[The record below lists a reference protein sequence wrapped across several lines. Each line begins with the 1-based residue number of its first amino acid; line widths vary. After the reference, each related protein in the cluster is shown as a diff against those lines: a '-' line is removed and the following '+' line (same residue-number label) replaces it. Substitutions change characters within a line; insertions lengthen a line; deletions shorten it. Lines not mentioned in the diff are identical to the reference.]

1 MRGTAAQH
9 DKFVRMTT
17 EPVGKLVT
25 ELAVPSIV
33 SMLVTALYNI
43 ADTFFVGRLNT
54 QSVAAL
60 GIVFAY
66 MTLIQAISMFCGQ
79 GSGNY
84 ISRAL
89 GREETEGAGV
99 MASVGLVSSVGTG
112 LLLSFVGFIAMD
124 PILHFFGSTPT
135 ILPFARDYFTYI
147 LIGAPFIM
155 GCFTMNNQMRHQGNA
170 MLSMIGI
177 ASGAVLNIA
186 LDPLLIFHFGMGV
199 KGAGLATAISQA
211 AGFFV
216 MLSLSGKRGG
226 IRIRLD
232 NFRPSL
238 TLYRDIAAGGLPSLA
253 RQGLLSIA
261 AICLNQMAARYGDE
275 SVAAFSIVSRV
286 TMIASAAMIGYGQ
299 GFQPVCGFNFG
310 AGKFDRVRKA
320 FRYGCI
326 VSTIYCLFL
335 AVLGFI
341 FAGGLVSTFRA
352 DDAEVVRIGSRVLRF
367 QCISFPLS
375 GFVVMSNMYLQNIRR
390 TWPAVIMASA
400 RQGIFFLPALFIG
413 HWILGFLGLEIAQT
427 VSDALSFCLAIPLCS
442 SALKSM
448 GKEPTTN

>member
-1 MRGTAAQH
+1 MRGTTAQH

-66 MTLIQAISMFCGQ
+66 MTLIQAISMFFGQ

-112 LLLSFVGFIAMD
+112 LLLSFVGFILMD

-177 ASGAVLNIA
+177 ASGAMLNIA

-310 AGKFDRVRKA
+310 AGKFDRVCKA

-326 VSTIYCLFL
+326 VSTIYCLLL

-413 HWILGFLGLEIAQT
+413 HWILGFRGLEIAQT

>member
-1 MRGTAAQH
+1 MRGTTAQH

-66 MTLIQAISMFCGQ
+66 MTLIQAISMFFGQ

-112 LLLSFVGFIAMD
+112 LLLSFVGFIAMN

-232 NFRPSL
+232 NFRPSRA
-238 TLYRDIAAGGLPSLA
+238 LYRDIAAGGLPSLA

-299 GFQPVCGFNFG
+299 GFQPVCGFNYG
-310 AGKFDRVRKA
+310 AGHYSRVRAA
-320 FRYGCI
+320 FWHS
-326 VSTIYCLFL
+326 VEVLTIYCSLL
-335 AVLGFI
+335 AVAGYV
-341 FAGGLVSTFRA
+341 FATPLVALFVSHDTGVVQIG
-352 DDAEVVRIGSRVLRF
+352 AEALRY
-367 QCISFPLS
+367 QCLSFPLS
-375 GFVVMSNMYLQNIRR
+375 GFIVMSNMYLQNIRR
-390 TWPAVIMASA
+390 TVPAVIMASA
-400 RQGIFFLPALFIG
+400 RHGIFFLPALFVG
-413 HWILGFLGLEIAQT
+413 HWLLGLTGIEMAQA
-427 VSDALSFCLAIPLCS
+427 VADVISFVLAIPLS
-442 SALKSM
+442 LHALRTMHRKA
-448 GKEPTTN
+448 